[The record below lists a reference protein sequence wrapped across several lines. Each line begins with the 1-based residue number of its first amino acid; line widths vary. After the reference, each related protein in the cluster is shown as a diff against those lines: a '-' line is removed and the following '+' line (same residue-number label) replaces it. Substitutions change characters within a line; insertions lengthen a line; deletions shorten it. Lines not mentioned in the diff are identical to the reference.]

1 MNSKIGIIIA
11 REFLQRV
18 TKKSFIITTILFPV
32 LIIGLMIAPA
42 LIMAFSTTETKE
54 IYVIDHSGIVAQ
66 NLKSSDEVSFV
77 IADEGASDTLRT
89 HGNSYGVLFIGNN
102 IVEKPGNVQLYT
114 GEASSMAVERT
125 ITSQMEEII
134 KDEKLKRYNIENI
147 NEILRNVETTVTLQ
161 TFRTD
166 SDNEESTSSSSMVS
180 YAIGTLLSLVLYMF
194 LLMYG
199 QMVMTSIIEEK
210 NNRVLEVMVSSVKPT
225 QLMVGKILGIGSV
238 AVTQIAIWGVLIS
251 SAVGILL
258 PMLLPADIMAQAT
271 ALNAG
276 TLDSSAS
283 NVDADLLGVIAA
295 AGNVAYIVKLFALM
309 AAFLLGGFLFYAS
322 MFAAIGSAVDN
333 IQDASQLQTAAIM
346 PIIIALVISMSVA
359 TDPNSPLAFWTSLVP
374 FTSPMIMM
382 MRIPFGI
389 ATWEIALSLGI
400 LYISIIGMI
409 WIAAKIYRVGIFMYG
424 KKPSLKELI
433 RWINYK

>member
-32 LIIGLMIAPA
+32 LMIGLMIAPA

-77 IADEGASDTLRT
+77 IADEGAPDTLRT

-134 KDEKLKRYNIENI
+134 KDEKLKQYNIENI

-309 AAFLLGGFLFYAS
+309 AAFLLGGFLFYAA

>member
-32 LIIGLMIAPA
+32 LMIGLMIAPA

-134 KDEKLKRYNIENI
+134 KDEKLKQYNIENI

-166 SDNEESTSSSSMVS
+166 SDNEESTSASSMVS

>member
-32 LIIGLMIAPA
+32 LMIGLMIAPA

-77 IADEGASDTLRT
+77 IADEGVPDTLRT

-134 KDEKLKRYNIENI
+134 KDEKLKQYNIENI
-147 NEILRNVETTVTLQ
+147 NDILRNVETTVTLQ

>member
-32 LIIGLMIAPA
+32 LMIGLMIAPA

-77 IADEGASDTLRT
+77 IADEGAPDTLRT

-102 IVEKPGNVQLYT
+102 IVEKPGNVQLYI

-147 NEILRNVETTVTLQ
+147 TEILRNVETTVTLQ

>member
-1 MNSKIGIIIA
+1 MNSKICIIIA

-32 LIIGLMIAPA
+32 LMIGLMIAPA

-134 KDEKLKRYNIENI
+134 KDEKLKQYNIENI

>member
-32 LIIGLMIAPA
+32 LMIGLMIAPA

-134 KDEKLKRYNIENI
+134 KDEKLKQYNIENI

-333 IQDASQLQTAAIM
+333 IQDDSQLQTAAIM

>member
-32 LIIGLMIAPA
+32 LMIGLMIAPA

-77 IADEGASDTLRT
+77 IADEGAPDTLRT

-134 KDEKLKRYNIENI
+134 KDEKLKQYNIENI

-199 QMVMTSIIEEK
+199 PMVMTSIIEEK

>member
-32 LIIGLMIAPA
+32 LMIGLMIAPA

-77 IADEGASDTLRT
+77 IADEGAPDTLRT

-134 KDEKLKRYNIENI
+134 KDEKLKQYNIENI

-225 QLMVGKILGIGSV
+225 QLMVRKILGIGSV

-424 KKPSLKELI
+424 KKPSLKEMI
-433 RWINYK
+433 KWMRYK

>member
-32 LIIGLMIAPA
+32 LMIGLMIAPA

-134 KDEKLKRYNIENI
+134 KDEKLKQYNIENI

-258 PMLLPADIMAQAT
+258 PMLLPADIMAQAI

>member
-32 LIIGLMIAPA
+32 LMIGLMIAPA

-134 KDEKLKRYNIENI
+134 KDEKLKQYNIENI

-225 QLMVGKILGIGSV
+225 QLMIGKILGIGSV

>member
-32 LIIGLMIAPA
+32 LMIGLMIAPA

-66 NLKSSDEVSFV
+66 KLKSSDEVSFV
-77 IADEGASDTLRT
+77 IADEGAPDTLRT

-134 KDEKLKRYNIENI
+134 KDEKLKQYNIENI

>member
-32 LIIGLMIAPA
+32 LMIGLMIAPA

-77 IADEGASDTLRT
+77 IADEGAPDTLRT

-359 TDPNSPLAFWTSLVP
+359 TDPNSPLAFWTSLLP

>member
-32 LIIGLMIAPA
+32 LMIGLMIAPA

-77 IADEGASDTLRT
+77 IADEGAPDTLRT

-134 KDEKLKRYNIENI
+134 KDEKLKQYNIENI

>member
-32 LIIGLMIAPA
+32 LMIGLMIAPA
-42 LIMAFSTTETKE
+42 LIMALSTTETKE

-77 IADEGASDTLRT
+77 IADEGAPDTLRT

-134 KDEKLKRYNIENI
+134 KDEKLKQYNIENI

-333 IQDASQLQTAAIM
+333 IQDASQLQTVAIM

>member
-18 TKKSFIITTILFPV
+18 TKTSFIITTILFPV
-32 LIIGLMIAPA
+32 LMIGLMIAPA

-134 KDEKLKRYNIENI
+134 KDEKLKQYNIENI

>member
-32 LIIGLMIAPA
+32 LMIGLMIAPA

-77 IADEGASDTLRT
+77 IADEGAPDTLRT

-134 KDEKLKRYNIENI
+134 KDEKLKQYNIENI

-210 NNRVLEVMVSSVKPT
+210 NNRVLEVMVSSVEPT
-225 QLMVGKILGIGSV
+225 QVMVGKILGIGSV

>member
-32 LIIGLMIAPA
+32 LMIGLMIAPA

-77 IADEGASDTLRT
+77 IADEGAPDTLRT

-134 KDEKLKRYNIENI
+134 KDEKLKQYNIENI

-276 TLDSSAS
+276 TLDLSAS

>member
-32 LIIGLMIAPA
+32 LMIGLMIAPA

-77 IADEGASDTLRT
+77 IADESAPDTLRT

-134 KDEKLKRYNIENI
+134 KDEKLKQYNIENI

-276 TLDSSAS
+276 TLDSSAN

>member
-32 LIIGLMIAPA
+32 LMIGLMIAPA

-77 IADEGASDTLRT
+77 IADEGAPDTLRT

-134 KDEKLKRYNIENI
+134 KDEKLKQYNIENI

-258 PMLLPADIMAQAT
+258 PMLLPADIMAQAK

>member
-32 LIIGLMIAPA
+32 LMIGLMITPA

-77 IADEGASDTLRT
+77 IADEGAPDTLRT

-134 KDEKLKRYNIENI
+134 KDEKLKQYNIENI

>member
-32 LIIGLMIAPA
+32 LMIGLMIAPA

-77 IADEGASDTLRT
+77 IADEGAPDTLRT

-134 KDEKLKRYNIENI
+134 KDEKLKQYNIENI
-147 NEILRNVETTVTLQ
+147 NEILRNVGTTVTLQ

>member
-32 LIIGLMIAPA
+32 LMIGLMIAPA

-134 KDEKLKRYNIENI
+134 KDEKLKQYNIENI

-161 TFRTD
+161 TYRTA
-166 SDNEESTSSSSMVS
+166 SGNEESTSSSSMVS

>member
-32 LIIGLMIAPA
+32 LMIGLMIAPA

-54 IYVIDHSGIVAQ
+54 IYVIDHSDIVAQ

-77 IADEGASDTLRT
+77 IADEGAPDTLRT

-134 KDEKLKRYNIENI
+134 KDEKLKQYNIENI

>member
-32 LIIGLMIAPA
+32 LMIGLMIAPA

-359 TDPNSPLAFWTSLVP
+359 TDPNSPLAFWTSLLP

>member
-32 LIIGLMIAPA
+32 LMIGLMIAPA

>member
-32 LIIGLMIAPA
+32 LMIGLMIAPA

-77 IADEGASDTLRT
+77 IADEGAPDTLRT

-134 KDEKLKRYNIENI
+134 KDEKLKQYNIENI
-147 NEILRNVETTVTLQ
+147 NEILLNVETTVTLQ

>member
-32 LIIGLMIAPA
+32 LMIGLMIAPA

-77 IADEGASDTLRT
+77 IADEGATDTLRT

-134 KDEKLKRYNIENI
+134 KDEKLKQYNIENI

>member
-32 LIIGLMIAPA
+32 LMIGLMIAPA

-77 IADEGASDTLRT
+77 IADKDATDTLRT

-134 KDEKLKRYNIENI
+134 KDEKLKQYNIENI

-295 AGNVAYIVKLFALM
+295 ASNVAYIVKLFALM

-333 IQDASQLQTAAIM
+333 IQDASQLQTVAIM

>member
-32 LIIGLMIAPA
+32 LMIGLMIAPA

-77 IADEGASDTLRT
+77 IADEGAPDTLRT

-333 IQDASQLQTAAIM
+333 IQDASQLQTAAIL

>member
-32 LIIGLMIAPA
+32 LMIGLMIAPA

-134 KDEKLKRYNIENI
+134 KDEKLKQYNIENI

-238 AVTQIAIWGVLIS
+238 AVAQIAIWGVLIS

>member
-32 LIIGLMIAPA
+32 LMIGLMIAPA

-134 KDEKLKRYNIENI
+134 KDEKLKQYNIENI

>member
-32 LIIGLMIAPA
+32 LMIGLMIAPA

-77 IADEGASDTLRT
+77 IADEGAPDTLRT

-134 KDEKLKRYNIENI
+134 KDEKLKQYNIENI

-210 NNRVLEVMVSSVKPT
+210 NNRVLEVIVSSVKPT
-225 QLMVGKILGIGSV
+225 QLMVGKIMGIGSV

>member
-32 LIIGLMIAPA
+32 LMIGLMIAPA

-77 IADEGASDTLRT
+77 IANDGATDTLRT

-134 KDEKLKRYNIENI
+134 KDEKLKQYNIENI

>member
-32 LIIGLMIAPA
+32 LMIGLMIAPA

-77 IADEGASDTLRT
+77 IADEGAPDTLRT

-251 SAVGILL
+251 SAVVILL

-359 TDPNSPLAFWTSLVP
+359 TDPNSPLAFWTSLLP

>member
-32 LIIGLMIAPA
+32 LMIGLMIVPA

-77 IADEGASDTLRT
+77 IADEGVSDTLRT

-134 KDEKLKRYNIENI
+134 KDEKLKQYNIENI

-359 TDPNSPLAFWTSLVP
+359 TDPNSPLAFWTSLLP

>member
-32 LIIGLMIAPA
+32 LMIGLMIAPA

-77 IADEGASDTLRT
+77 IADEGAPDTLRT

-125 ITSQMEEII
+125 IASQMEEII
-134 KDEKLKRYNIENI
+134 KDEKLKQYNIENI

>member
-32 LIIGLMIAPA
+32 LMIGLMIAPA

-54 IYVIDHSGIVAQ
+54 SYVIDHSGIVAQ

-77 IADEGASDTLRT
+77 IADEGAPDTLRT

-134 KDEKLKRYNIENI
+134 KDEKLKQYNIENI

>member
-32 LIIGLMIAPA
+32 LMIGLMIAPA

-77 IADEGASDTLRT
+77 IADEGVPDTLRT

-134 KDEKLKRYNIENI
+134 KDEKLKQYNIENI